1 MTPNNINVT
10 TPSSERELTDNELQ
24 AVQGGILGLVFGAC
38 VLVVAATQAV
48 VTTVF
53 TRGAKP

>member
-24 AVQGGILGLVFGAC
+24 AVHGGIVFLVFA
-38 VLVVAATQAV
+38 VIAAAQAATTAV

-53 TRGAKP
+53 TRGVKP